1 MLEVRELSKIFAD
14 KTLFQNVNL
23 KFTEG
28 NTYGIIGAN
37 GAGKSTF
44 LKILAGLIEPSS
56 GSIHISQNQRIS
68 VLSQNHFEFDEFNVT
83 DVVIMGNQKLYQIQ
97 QEKDQIYAN
106 PDATE
111 ADYNRA
117 GELEEKFG
125 LLGGWSAEND
135 AQILL
140 SALEIPKKYWNSK
153 MSDLKSGYKV
163 KVLLAKALFG
173 NPDILIMYE
182 PTNHLDFKAIKWL
195 KEFLI
200 NYKNVV
206 LIVSHDS
213 DFLDQ
218 VCTHT
223 VDIDYGE
230 IKIFTGNYSFWKQS
244 SELLKELQKNANAK
258 KEEQIAKLEAF
269 IAKFSANASKS
280 AQATSRKKSL
290 EKIQLEEIK
299 PSSRKYPYIR
309 FGVFPRPGKQ
319 VLNVEN
325 LSYKNPLTGN
335 FLFQNIS
342 FNLLPGQKM
351 VIFAED
357 DLVKTKL
364 LEILTGKEMP
374 TSGTISWGSTIK
386 FDYLP
391 ANNDSFF
398 NGDLDLLSWISQ
410 WPSLN
415 LQPENKDN
423 STQRMRGFLGRMFFN
438 GDQVFK
444 KVSVTSGGEKVRL
457 MFAKMML
464 SESNFLLF
472 DQPLNHLDSESIDS
486 FIEALKLY
494 DSGVIFTTFNLA
506 LINEVA
512 NVILDIKEDSAIFFQ
527 GNLAEYEKKI
537 GI

>member
-37 GAGKSTF
+37 GAGKFTF

-173 NPDILIMYE
+173 NPDILIMDE

>member
-173 NPDILIMYE
+173 NPDILIMDE

-325 LSYKNPLTGN
+325 LSYKNPLTDN

>member
-173 NPDILIMYE
+173 NPDILIMDE

-438 GDQVFK
+438 GEQVFK

>member
-173 NPDILIMYE
+173 NPDILIMDE

-342 FNLLPGQKM
+342 FNFLPGQKM

>member
-1 MLEVRELSKIFAD
+1 MIEIKDLSKIFAD
-14 KTLFQNVNL
+14 KVLFRNVNL

-44 LKILAGLIEPSS
+44 LKILAGFIEPSS
-56 GSIHISQNQRIS
+56 GSIQTSQNQRIS
-68 VLSQNHFEFDEFNVT
+68 VLSQNHYEFDDFIVT

-117 GELEEKFG
+117 GELEEQFG

-140 SALEIPKKYWNSK
+140 SALEIPKEFWYSK
-153 MSDLKSGYKV
+153 MSELKSSYKV

-173 NPDILIMYE
+173 NPDILIMDE

-195 KEFLI
+195 EEFLI
-200 NYKNVV
+200 NYKNIV
-206 LIVSHDS
+206 LVVSHDS

-230 IKIFTGNYSFWKQS
+230 VKIFTGNYSFWKQS

-309 FGVFPRPGKQ
+309 FNVFPRPGKQ
-319 VLNVEN
+319 ILNVEN
-325 LSYKNPLTGN
+325 LSYKNPETGE
-335 FLFQNIS
+335 FLFKNVS
-342 FNLLPGQKM
+342 FTLLPGQKM
-351 VIFAED
+351 VVFVDD
-357 DLVKTKL
+357 DLIKTKL
-364 LEILTGKEMP
+364 LDIIAGKEAP
-374 TSGTISWGSTIK
+374 TSGTITWGSTIK

-391 ANNDSFF
+391 ANTDDFF
-398 NGDLDLLSWISQ
+398 NSDLDLISWISQ
-410 WPSLN
+410 WPIFN
-415 LQPENKDN
+415 TQDENKDN
-423 STQRMRGFLGRMFFN
+423 STHRMRAFLGRMFFS

-444 KVSVTSGGEKVRL
+444 KVNVTSGGEKVRL
-457 MFAKMML
+457 MFSKMML
-464 SESNFLLF
+464 SESNFLIF

-486 FIEALKLY
+486 FIEGLKLY
-494 DSGVIFTTFNLA
+494 DSGAIFTTYNLA
-506 LINEVA
+506 LIREVA
-512 NVILDIKEDSAIFFQ
+512 NAILDIKQDSAVFFQ
-527 GNLAEYEKKI
+527 GSLTEYEKKI

>member
-56 GSIHISQNQRIS
+56 GSIHISQNERIS

-173 NPDILIMYE
+173 NPDILIMDE

>member
-1 MLEVRELSKIFAD
+1 MIEIKDLSKIFAD
-14 KTLFQNVNL
+14 KVLFQNVNL

-44 LKILAGLIEPSS
+44 LKILAGFIEPSS
-56 GSIHISQNQRIS
+56 GSIQTSQNQRIS
-68 VLSQNHFEFDEFNVT
+68 VLSQNHYEFDDFIVT
-83 DVVIMGNQKLYQIQ
+83 DVVIMGNQKLYEIQ

-117 GELEEKFG
+117 GELEEQFG

-140 SALEIPKKYWNSK
+140 SALEIPKEFWYSK
-153 MSDLKSGYKV
+153 MSELKSSYKV

-173 NPDILIMYE
+173 NPDILIMDE

-195 KEFLI
+195 EEFLI
-200 NYKNVV
+200 NYKNIV
-206 LIVSHDS
+206 LVVSHDS

-230 IKIFTGNYSFWKQS
+230 VKIFTGNYSFWKQS

-309 FGVFPRPGKQ
+309 FNVFPRPGKQ

-325 LSYKNPLTGN
+325 LSYKNPETGE
-335 FLFQNIS
+335 FLFKNVS
-342 FNLLPGQKM
+342 FTLLPGQKM
-351 VIFAED
+351 VVFVDD
-357 DLVKTKL
+357 DLIKTKL
-364 LEILTGKEMP
+364 LDIIAGKEAP
-374 TSGTISWGSTIK
+374 TSGTITWGSTIK

-391 ANNDSFF
+391 ANTDDFF
-398 NGDLDLLSWISQ
+398 NSDLDLISWISQ
-410 WPSLN
+410 WPIFN
-415 LQPENKDN
+415 TQDENKDN
-423 STQRMRGFLGRMFFN
+423 STHRMRAFLGRMFFS

-444 KVSVTSGGEKVRL
+444 KVNVTSGGEKVRL
-457 MFAKMML
+457 MFSKMML
-464 SESNFLLF
+464 SESNFLIF

-486 FIEALKLY
+486 FIEGLKIY
-494 DSGVIFTTFNLA
+494 DSGAIFTTYNLA
-506 LINEVA
+506 LIREVA
-512 NVILDIKEDSAIFFQ
+512 NAILDIKQDSAVFFQ
-527 GNLAEYEKKI
+527 GSLAEYEKKI

>member
-173 NPDILIMYE
+173 NPDILIMDE

-357 DLVKTKL
+357 DLVRTKL

>member
-173 NPDILIMYE
+173 NPDILIMDE

-486 FIEALKLY
+486 FVEALKLY

>member
-83 DVVIMGNQKLYQIQ
+83 DVVIMGNEKLYQIQ

-173 NPDILIMYE
+173 NPDILIMDE

>member
-173 NPDILIMYE
+173 NPDILIMDE

-342 FNLLPGQKM
+342 FNLLPAQKM

>member
-1 MLEVRELSKIFAD
+1 MLEVKDLSKIFAD

-23 KFTEG
+23 KFVEG

-44 LKILAGLIEPSS
+44 LKILAGLIQPSS
-56 GSIHISQNQRIS
+56 GTVQISKNQRIS
-68 VLSQNHFEFDEFNVT
+68 VLSQNHYEFDDYNVT
-83 DVVIMGNQKLYQIQ
+83 DVVIMGNQQLFQIQ

-117 GELEEKFG
+117 GDLEEKFG

-140 SALEIPKKYWNSK
+140 SALEIPKEFWNSK
-153 MSDLKSGYKV
+153 MSELKSGHKV

-173 NPDILIMYE
+173 NPDILIMDE

-195 KEFLI
+195 EEFLI
-200 NYKNVV
+200 NYKNIV

-213 DFLDQ
+213 EFLDQ

-230 IKIFTGNYSFWKQS
+230 VKIFSGNYSFWKQS
-244 SELLKELQKNANAK
+244 SELIRELQKNANAK

-290 EKIQLEEIK
+290 EKIQLDEIK

-309 FGVFPRPGKQ
+309 FSVFPRPGKQ
-319 VLNVEN
+319 ILSVEN
-325 LSYKNPLTGN
+325 LSYKNPNTGE
-335 FLFQNIS
+335 FLFKNVNFKLQ
-342 FNLLPGQKM
+342 PGQKM
-351 VIFAED
+351 VVFAED

-364 LEILTGKEMP
+364 LDIIAGKEKP
-374 TSGTISWGSTIK
+374 TSGEITWGSTIK
-386 FDYLP
+386 IDYFP
-391 ANNDSFF
+391 ANVDEFF
-398 NGDLDLLSWISQ
+398 SGDLDLISWISE
-410 WPSLN
+410 WPNLN
-415 LQPENKDN
+415 SQVENKDN
-423 STQRMRGFLGRMFFN
+423 STQRMRAFLGRMFFS

-444 KVSVTSGGEKVRL
+444 KINVTSGGEKVRL
-457 MFAKMML
+457 MFSKMML
-464 SESNFLLF
+464 TESNFLIF

-486 FIEALKLY
+486 FIEGLKAY
-494 DSGVIFTTFNLA
+494 ESGVIFTTFNIA
-506 LINEVA
+506 LIKETA
-512 NVILDIKEDSAIFFQ
+512 NAILDIKQDSATFFE
-527 GNLAEYEKKI
+527 GKLTEYEKKI

>member
-173 NPDILIMYE
+173 NPDILIMDE

>member
-135 AQILL
+135 AHILL

-173 NPDILIMYE
+173 NPDILIMDE

>member
-173 NPDILIMYE
+173 NPDILIMDE

-364 LEILTGKEMP
+364 LEILTGKEIP

>member
-173 NPDILIMYE
+173 NPDILIMDE

-342 FNLLPGQKM
+342 FSLLPGQKM

>member
-14 KTLFQNVNL
+14 KPLFQNVNL

-111 ADYNRA
+111 EDYNHA

-140 SALEIPKKYWNSK
+140 SALEIPKEFWNMK
-153 MSDLKSGYKV
+153 MSELKSAYKV

-173 NPDILIMYE
+173 NPDILIMDE

-230 IKIFTGNYSFWKQS
+230 IRIFTGNYSFWKQS
-244 SELLKELQKNANAK
+244 SELMKELQKNANAK

-290 EKIQLEEIK
+290 EKIQLDEIK

-319 VLNVEN
+319 VLTVEN
-325 LSYKNPLTGN
+325 LTYQNPLTGD
-335 FLFQNIS
+335 FLFKNVS

-351 VIFAED
+351 VIFADD

-364 LEILTGKEMP
+364 LDILAGKEEP
-374 TSGTISWGSTIK
+374 TSGKISWGSTIK

-398 NGDLDLLSWISQ
+398 SSDLDLIGWISQ
-410 WPSLN
+410 WPSFN
-415 LQPENKDN
+415 SQAENKDN
-423 STQRMRGFLGRMFFN
+423 STQRMRAFLGRMFFS

-444 KVSVTSGGEKVRL
+444 KVGVTSGGEKVRL
-457 MFAKMML
+457 MFSKIML
-464 SESNFLLF
+464 SESNFLIF

-486 FIEALKLY
+486 FIEGLKLY

-512 NVILDIKEDSAIFFQ
+512 NAILDIKQDSAVFFQ
-527 GNLAEYEKKI
+527 GTLAEYEEKVKL
-537 GI
+537 